1 VTELDA
7 EVRPQG
13 DPDAE
18 QPERHEPRPGHRA
31 IDPVRKDE
39 PRPVSMLEVA
49 EGRFSQALSLLREGR
64 FAEAWPLYEARKA
77 LSRIT
82 LLRPIAQFPE
92 WRGEDIA
99 GRRIVVCAEQG
110 FGDQIMW
117 GRYMPLLTAAGAEV
131 VVVTHPRLMR
141 LFETLGYWTRPA
153 LTDQPLPA
161 GDYWVHFG
169 SVPLHLA
176 AHAVPAAR
184 YLNVEGD
191 CGGGIGVLSVASTP
205 GRSLR
210 EPYRSGLLTL
220 GRDLDPAMTGAFDFL
235 DTARIIAG
243 LDLVI
248 SVDTAVVNLAAA
260 LGRPTW
266 ALLPPEADFRWGRD
280 GRSAWYPEV
289 VQHRLNSPDDWR
301 AVLENAGAWP
311 IRS

>member
-1 VTELDA
+1 MSDVANAA
-7 EVRPQG
+7 E
-13 DPDAE
+13 
-18 QPERHEPRPGHRA
+18 
-31 IDPVRKDE
+31 
-39 PRPVSMLEVA
+39 S
-49 EGRFSQALSLLREGR
+49 RFSQALGLLREGR

-77 LSRIT
+77 LPRIS
-82 LLRPIAQFPE
+82 LLQPIADYPE
-92 WRGEDIA
+92 WRGEDIG
-99 GRRIVVCAEQG
+99 GRRLVVCAEQG

-117 GRYMPLLTAAGAEV
+117 GRYLPLLTAAGAQV

-169 SVPLHLA
+169 SVPLYHRAHAPPPAHYLDVDGAGGGVGVLA
-176 AHAVPAAR
+176 A
-184 YLNVEGD
+184 
-191 CGGGIGVLSVASTP
+191 ASAP

-210 EPYRSGLLTL
+210 EPYRSQLLAL
-220 GRDLDPAMTGAFDFL
+220 GRDLDPAVTGAFDFL

-266 ALLPPEADFRWGRD
+266 ALLPPEADFRWGRE
-280 GRSAWYPEV
+280 GRSAWYPDV

-301 AVLENAGAWP
+301 TVVESASALR
-311 IRS
+311 RS